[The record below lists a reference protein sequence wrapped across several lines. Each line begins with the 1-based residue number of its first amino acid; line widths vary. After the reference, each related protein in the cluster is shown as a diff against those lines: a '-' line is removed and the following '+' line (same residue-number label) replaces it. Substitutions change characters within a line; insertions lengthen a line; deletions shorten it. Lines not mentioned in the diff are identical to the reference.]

1 MEVQLLYT
9 KYEEQVKKFDQ
20 EPSLI
25 LLKLILENLEVQDG
39 IRKKLASLVNVEWEK
54 GNRTPKPTQYPKVIL
69 DSHIYAK

>member
-1 MEVQLLYT
+1 MLYT

-69 DSHIYAK
+69 HSHI